1 MPEHPSELVS
11 FFQPPY
17 FSHISERKAEIPAA
31 QGTKRCISMNLEEM
45 AGILKSSLGLN
56 DNVVGVRLFK
66 NESEIPKELGPMDK
80 PIHYCSMVQGAR
92 REGKSFLARPDQ
104 HACKGGAS
112 GLGLVACPENIAT
125 GALYFD
131 KLHKCE
137 TPDVGVNIATTMPR
151 ILPGRTV
158 ATYVAPLDKMIMN
171 PDVVIFVGKPLAAR
185 RIVQAVMFKK
195 GGRANFST
203 AGIQSFCVDATTSPY
218 LKGEVNVSL
227 GCDGGARNSG
237 LEDDYVVVGI
247 PFSMMEDICIV
258 LKDHYVGW
266 DKFMRG

>member
-1 MPEHPSELVS
+1 
-11 FFQPPY
+11 
-17 FSHISERKAEIPAA
+17 
-31 QGTKRCISMNLEEM
+31 
-45 AGILKSSLGLN
+45 
-56 DNVVGVRLFK
+56 
-66 NESEIPKELGPMDK
+66 
-80 PIHYCSMVQGAR
+80 MV
-92 REGKSFLARPDQ
+92 
-104 HACKGGAS
+104 
-112 GLGLVACPENIAT
+112 T
-125 GALYFD
+125 
-131 KLHKCE
+131 
-137 TPDVGVNIATTMPR
+137 
-151 ILPGRTV
+151 
-158 ATYVAPLDKMIMN
+158 N

-247 PFSMMEDICIV
+247 PFSMMEDISTV